1 MAPRAIFA
9 ILLALLGSA
18 DADDT
23 LPAHVLQ
30 LQRIKRHMKEELRR
44 LPDYTCLQTTERYR
58 RERPQWD
65 FLRQDALLLEIL
77 NAGNKELYG
86 PPGTQAFA
94 AESPS
99 NFAGGGMSGTGIFAL
114 FANNLF
120 VQDAAV
126 FDYRGE
132 EDLGGRRTVRYDYR
146 VPSFQSGWSIRTAV
160 GESLVGMKGAFWA
173 DPASL
178 DVVRLQVDA
187 SDIPT
192 TLDVRR
198 TTQVIDYART
208 RIGSGDV
215 LLPQSALVELES
227 DVGATSR
234 NVVEFTHCRAFAA
247 TSSISFGEAV
257 PSSRKEAGET
267 AILPPDLTISVEL
280 TTELSAGDP
289 IGKLIEGRVAADV
302 IVKKALIVPA
312 GSAVHGRL
320 RRLDRRN
327 DYFVLGLEF
336 TQLDLPGGPVR
347 FYAVLEDIPEKGAI
361 QFTRPKT
368 KTPAPAGETEL
379 PYVAGVASFF
389 VKGERLELPK
399 NLRTVWKTREAR

>member
-1 MAPRAIFA
+1 
-9 ILLALLGSA
+9 
-18 DADDT
+18 
-23 LPAHVLQ
+23 
-30 LQRIKRHMKEELRR
+30 MKEELRR

-58 RERPQWD
+58 RERPQHD
-65 FLRQDALLLEIL
+65 LLRQDTLLLEIL
-77 NAGNKELYG
+77 NAGKKELYG

-94 AESPS
+94 ADTPYA
-99 NFAGGGMSGTGIFAL
+99 FAGAGMSGTGIFAL

-120 VQDAAV
+120 VQDAAI

-132 EDLGGRRTVRYDYR
+132 EDLDGSRTVRYNYR
-146 VPSFQSGWSIRTAV
+146 VPPFQSGWTIRTGVA
-160 GESLVGMKGAFWA
+160 ESVVGMKGAFWA

-192 TLDVRR
+192 TLDVRS

-208 RIGSGDV
+208 RIGEGDV
-215 LLPQSALVELES
+215 LLPQSALVELDS
-227 DVGATSR
+227 DAGATSR

-247 TSSISFGEAV
+247 TSSISFGDTV
-257 PSSRKEAGET
+257 PESRKAAGET
-267 AILPPDLTISVEL
+267 ASLPPGLTIAIDL
-280 TTELSAGDP
+280 MTELSASDP
-289 IGKLIEGRVAADV
+289 IGKLIEGRVAMNI
-302 IVKKALIVPA
+302 IVKKEVVVPA
-312 GSAVHGRL
+312 GATVHGRL
-320 RRLDRRN
+320 RRLERRG

-347 FYAVLEDIPEKGAI
+347 FYALLYDIAEKGPI
-361 QFTRPKT
+361 QFTRPNAK
-368 KTPAPAGETEL
+368 PPFRVNEADL

-399 NLRTVWKTREAR
+399 NLRTVWTTQEAR